1 MKQAPGRAH
10 RLLFLFPL
18 LAALAGCVTI
28 PPERQS
34 GPAPDAEARQLS
46 AAGRHR
52 EAADSWLRLAAQ
64 ARGKDTALGYR
75 LSAADALLCAG
86 DAATARRM
94 HSEAQKQDLPA
105 VLRLRSDIITAR
117 LALAERRAEQAL
129 ATLGGTYPEQ
139 TPRADRWTA
148 QTVRA
153 DARVQ
158 LGQPVEAARERVRAE
173 RYAASDSDLAR
184 NHLVIWDLLGQAGPR
199 ALEENR
205 PPPPDGFGGWME
217 LAALQRR
224 HGRDPEALA
233 RALVGWRAQYPGHPA
248 ELDLVPEVLET
259 ARARGGMPAH
269 IALLLPESGP
279 FVAPGRAVREGFV
292 AGWFGSSTGG
302 GGSRVS
308 LYEATRES
316 VRTVLD
322 QAVERGADFV
332 VGPLDKGSLQQ
343 LTDGPAALPVPI
355 LALNRTDTNT
365 AVPGEFYQFALNP
378 EDEARE
384 IARRTL
390 IEVGGRPAVLH
401 AESDWGTRLA
411 TAFREAWIAAGGQPP
426 VEVRYGA
433 QPEGIAQAVRDALQP
448 GARPGSSA
456 SLVFLVGSPAQARQV
471 RPQIS
476 AQGGASLPVYATSH
490 VYGGVPNPQQDQ
502 VLDGVVFTDMPW
514 VLHPEAVDPALQQ
527 AFEQNWKELRDGYNR
542 LIAFGIDAYRVV
554 RELGRLRASPT
565 AAYEGVTGR
574 LRLDAGNRI
583 VRDLS
588 WAQFQGGVP
597 VPLTARAT
605 AP

>member
-1 MKQAPGRAH
+1 MKQAPGRAR

-28 PPERQS
+28 PPERES

-75 LSAADALLCAG
+75 LSAADALLSAG
-86 DAATARRM
+86 DAATARRV
-94 HSEAQKQDLPA
+94 HSEAQIRGLPTA
-105 VLRLRSDIITAR
+105 LRLRSDIITAR

-129 ATLGGTYPEQ
+129 ATLAGTYPEQ
-139 TPRADRWTA
+139 TPRADRWKA
-148 QTVRA
+148 QMVRA

-158 LGQPVEAARERVRAE
+158 LGQPVEAAGERVRAE
-173 RYAASDSDLAR
+173 RYGASDSDLAR
-184 NHLVIWDLLGQAGPR
+184 NHLVIWDLLGRAGPR

-205 PPPPDGFGGWME
+205 PAPPDAFGGWME

-224 HGRDPEALA
+224 YGRDPAALA
-233 RALVGWRAQYPGHPA
+233 RALDGWRARYPGHPA

-259 ARARGGMPAH
+259 ARARAGMPAH

-279 FVAPGRAVREGFV
+279 FVAAGRAVREGFV
-292 AGWFGSSTGG
+292 AGWFGSGTGG
-302 GGSRVS
+302 GGSRVT
-308 LYEATRES
+308 LYEATPES

-322 QAVERGADFV
+322 QAIEGGADFV

-343 LTDGPAALPVPI
+343 VTAGATPLPVPV
-355 LALNRTDTNT
+355 LALNRTDTSA
-365 AVPGEFYQFALNP
+365 AVPGELYQFALSP

-384 IARRTL
+384 VARHTL
-390 IEVGGRPAVLH
+390 NAVGGRPALLYP
-401 AESDWGTRLA
+401 ESDWGARVA
-411 TAFREAWIAAGGQPP
+411 AAFRDAWVGAGGQPP
-426 VEVRYGA
+426 VEARYGA
-433 QPEGIAQAVRDALQP
+433 QPEGIAQAVRGALQP
-448 GARPGSSA
+448 GAGSTAPA

-476 AQGGASLPVYATSH
+476 AQAGASLPVYATSH
-490 VYGGVPNPQQDQ
+490 VYGGVPSPQQDL

-527 AFEQNWKELRDGYNR
+527 AFEQNWKELRDGYNL
-542 LIAFGIDAYRVV
+542 LIAFGVDAYRVV
-554 RELGRLRASPT
+554 RELGRLRASPG

-574 LRLDAGNRI
+574 LRLDEGNRL

-588 WAQFQGGVP
+588 WAQFRGGVP
-597 VPLTARAT
+597 VPLAASTV

>member
-1 MKQAPGRAH
+1 MKQAPGRAR

-18 LAALAGCVTI
+18 LATLAGCVTI
-28 PPERQS
+28 PPERES

-75 LSAADALLCAG
+75 LSAADALLSAG
-86 DAATARRM
+86 DAATARRV
-94 HSEAQKQDLPA
+94 HSEAQIRGLPA
-105 VLRLRSDIITAR
+105 ALRLRSDIITAR
-117 LALAERRAEQAL
+117 FALAERRAEQAL

-148 QTVRA
+148 QMVRA

-173 RYAASDSDLAR
+173 RYGASDSDLAR
-184 NHLVIWDLLGQAGPR
+184 NHLVIWDLLGRAGPR

-205 PPPPDGFGGWME
+205 PAPPDAFGGWME

-224 HGRDPEALA
+224 HGRDPAALA
-233 RALVGWRAQYPGHPA
+233 RALDGWRARYPGHPA

-292 AGWFGSSTGG
+292 AGWFGSGTGG

-308 LYEATRES
+308 LYEATPES

-322 QAVERGADFV
+322 QAVEGGADFV
-332 VGPLDKGSLQQ
+332 VGPLDKGALQQ
-343 LTDGPAALPVPI
+343 LTDGAAALPVPI
-355 LALNRTDTNT
+355 LALNRTDTHT
-365 AVPGEFYQFALNP
+365 AVPGELYQFALNP

-384 IARRTL
+384 VARRTL
-390 IEVGGRPAVLH
+390 TEVGGRPAVLH
-401 AESDWGTRLA
+401 PESDWGARVA
-411 TAFREAWIAAGGQPP
+411 AAFREAWVAAGGQPP
-426 VEVRYGA
+426 VEARYGA
-433 QPEGIAQAVRDALQP
+433 QPEGIAQAVRSALQP
-448 GARPGSSA
+448 GAGPGSSA

-476 AQGGASLPVYATSH
+476 AQGGASLPVYAISH
-490 VYGGVPNPQQDQ
+490 VYGGVPNPQQDL

-527 AFEQNWKELRDGYNR
+527 SFEQNWKEMRDGYNR

-554 RELGRLRASPT
+554 RELGRLRASPG

-574 LRLDAGNRI
+574 LRLDEGNRV

-588 WAQFQGGVP
+588 WAQFRGGVP
-597 VPLTARAT
+597 VPLAASTV